1 MSEADLE
8 LLGGL
13 TITNG
18 LTVTGGTVDFSGA
31 SSGGGIELTDISA
44 TNAPLGTSSLSYN
57 NTTGVFTYTPPDL
70 SSYATTSSLSNYA
83 LTSSLAAVATSGAYA
98 DITGTPSLAT
108 VATSGAYADL
118 TGTPT
123 VPTTTDNLTE
133 GSTNLYFTNARASSA
148 ITGSDLDMGGNKVLF
163 ANMYSAEG
171 NLPSATTYHGMF
183 AHVHG
188 TGKGYFAHNGSWHK
202 LLDETSST
210 TANLTEGTN
219 LYYTDARVDSRLSS
233 GNVATITT
241 SGDITVGGDLT
252 VSGTTTTVNTETINL
267 ADNTITLN
275 SNYTGSSPTED
286 GGIEI
291 ERGTLTNKTLVWD
304 ETNDKW
310 TVGSETFVA
319 GTFEGNLTGN
329 VTGTVSSLSNHDTDD
344 VSEGASNLYYT
355 DARARAAVSATNAA
369 AGTAALS
376 YNSSTGQFTL
386 TPPDLSSYATTASL
400 ATVATSGAYSD
411 LTGTPS
417 LSGYLTDI
425 TGESLSDLSDV
436 ASTTPTDGQVLT
448 YDTTNGW
455 QPETPSSG
463 GGSISWIAS
472 SNTSSAG
479 TPGAGGIAL
488 GGNTS
493 VGADAVS
500 VGNYAVA
507 SASES
512 VAVGSSQSSTAHL
525 KTNVTGSYGVGIG
538 SRAQVHGNGG
548 ISMGWQAEA
557 GTSTKAW
564 SMALGNQALSQYEKS
579 VAIGYSAAT
588 TADNQLMLGGTTT
601 NGFTS
606 VQVGNTSYTPTV
618 ANDLTTKNYV
628 DTAISS
634 AGGLP
639 GAAESTTTT
648 AATATGTSAL
658 AVGYDVDAGGNYS
671 TAVGFQ
677 ANAGSTSA
685 IALGYLANADTGNQ
699 TIAIGQSTNST
710 GTYAISLGL
719 LANATHNYSAAI
731 GYYATTGQ
739 ANQLMLGR
747 NSTTNGFTSIRVGN
761 TSYSPSDNL
770 DLATKGYVDTAV
782 AGAGGGSTPQEIA
795 FGSGGSAATSTGT
808 ESLAIGSGATTGSAP
823 YSIAIGDGA
832 NVQNTI
838 GYNIGIGWGTN
849 TTARYNTLVGGN
861 TSSSSTSN
869 FSVGIGWSVTNSAA
883 YTTTVGS
890 YASCGNYSNGLTA
903 IGTYSISSGNS
914 SVAVGCG
921 YSTTYCTK
929 AYSSGQA
936 FGALAYSQSAGLAIG
951 YSAYQ
956 TGYQATAVGTN
967 TVSLQTNG
975 TALGNGASTSNSNQ
989 VVLGN
994 SSISDLRCQDTSITA
1009 VSDRRDKTDIETLAV
1024 GLDFVNAVEPVAF
1037 YKNNR
1042 NDYYVAQYTQDEICE
1057 NPELEQT
1064 YTFDQTSYDA
1074 GTHKFDKREF
1084 GFIAQDVAAQLP
1096 AEYSD
1101 ARVSYNET
1109 DAKHGHDVQR
1119 FTMGDMTPI
1128 LWKALRELSDKHDQ
1142 LQADYDALLARVVA
1156 LENA

>member
-18 LTVTGGTVDFSGA
+18 LTVTGGTIDFSGA
-31 SSGGGIELTDISA
+31 SSGGGIGLTDISA

-70 SSYATTSSLSNYA
+70 SSYATTSSLSSYATTASLSNYA

-133 GSTNLYFTNARASSA
+133 GSSNLYFTNARASSA

-188 TGKGYFAHNGSWHK
+188 TGKGYFAHNGNWIK
-202 LLDETSST
+202 LIDETSST
-210 TANLTEGTN
+210 TDNLTEGST
-219 LYYTDARVDSRLSS
+219 
-233 GNVATITT
+233 
-241 SGDITVGGDLT
+241 
-252 VSGTTTTVNTETINL
+252 
-267 ADNTITLN
+267 
-275 SNYTGSSPTED
+275 
-286 GGIEI
+286 
-291 ERGTLTNKTLVWD
+291 
-304 ETNDKW
+304 
-310 TVGSETFVA
+310 
-319 GTFEGNLTGN
+319 
-329 VTGTVSSLSNHDTDD
+329 
-344 VSEGASNLYYT
+344 NLYYT
-355 DARARAAVSATNAA
+355 DARARAAVSATTGA

-386 TPPDLSSYATTASL
+386 TPPDLT
-400 ATVATSGAYSD
+400 
-411 LTGTPS
+411 
-417 LSGYLTDI
+417 GYLTGI

-455 QPETPSSG
+455 QPETPASGGIALTDLSAGTVTALGGGSLSYNNTTGQFLLTPPDLSGYATTASLAAVATSGAYSDLTGAPAALTDTDGLTEGSTNLYHTTARARSSISANTSVSASGSGNLSYNQVNGQLTFYPPDLSTYLTDITGESLSDLSDVSSTTPTDGQVLTYDTTNGWQPETPSSGG

-472 SNTSSAG
+472 ANTSSAG
-479 TPGAGGIAL
+479 TPGNGGIAL

-493 VGADAVS
+493 VGGDAVA

-564 SMALGNQALSQYEKS
+564 SIAIGNQALSQYEKS

-639 GAAESTTTT
+639 GAAESTDTT
-648 AATATGTSAL
+648 ASTATGTSAV
-658 AVGYDVDAGGNYS
+658 AVGYDNDASGNYS
-671 TAVGFQ
+671 TALGFQ
-677 ANAGSTSA
+677 ATASSTSA
-685 IALGYLANADTGNQ
+685 IAIGYSATAQTGNQ
-699 TIAIGQSTNST
+699 TIAIGQSST
-710 GTYAISLGL
+710 ASGTYGISLGL
-719 LANATHNYSAAI
+719 LSSATYNYSAAI
-731 GYYATTGQ
+731 GYYAQAGQ

-761 TSYSPSDNL
+761 TSYSPTDNM
-770 DLATKGYVDTAV
+770 DLATKKYVDDNS
-782 AGAGGGSTPQEIA
+782 GGLSYVV
-795 FGSGGSAATSTGT
+795 GSG
-808 ESLAIGSGATTGSAP
+808 
-823 YSIAIGDGA
+823 
-832 NVQNTI
+832 
-838 GYNIGIGWGTN
+838 
-849 TTARYNTLVGGN
+849 TA
-861 TSSSSTSN
+861 
-869 FSVGIGWSVTNSAA
+869 
-883 YTTTVGS
+883 
-890 YASCGNYSNGLTA
+890 YASGSN
-903 IGTYSISSGNS
+903 
-914 SVAVGCG
+914 AV
-921 YSTTYCTK
+921 
-929 AYSSGQA
+929 
-936 FGALAYSQSAGLAIG
+936 
-951 YSAYQ
+951 
-956 TGYQATAVGTN
+956 
-967 TVSLQTNG
+967 
-975 TALGNGASTSNSNQ
+975 ALGNGANSTGANSVSLGANANATASGGIAIGFDATTTSGNYSGIAIGYYSDVSNSGTAVGGGYNASTRCYAGNTGSAFGYVANASAAYSVSLGAYSDATNTGANAFGYNTQATGQYSTAVGNSANATQTYATAVGYGANATSGNATALGYGSSASTNQ
-989 VVLGN
+989 FVLGN
-994 SSISDLRCQDTSITA
+994 TGITDLRCQDTSISS
-1009 VSDRRDKTDIETLAV
+1009 VSDSRDKTQIEALSI
-1024 GLDFVNAVEPVAF
+1024 GLDFVNAIEPKAF

-1042 NDYYVAQYTQDEICE
+1042 GLYYTAQYE
-1057 NPELEQT
+1057 PHELVDDDSLVQS
-1064 YTFDQTSYDA
+1064 YTFDQEGYEAATQ
-1074 GTHKFDKREF
+1074 KFDKREF

-1096 AEYSD
+1096 TEYSD
-1101 ARVSYNET
+1101 ARVSFNED
-1109 DAKHGHDVQR
+1109 DAVHGFNVQR